1 MNSQVKRST
10 NKLKT
15 ILRRIFQT
23 AGVIIIVAILL
34 SGIGRVYQS
43 AAEAKDQQQYPPPGQ
58 MVDIG
63 GYRLHLYCTGQGS
76 PTVVLESGLA
86 GPALEWA
93 LVQQKLE
100 KTTRVCSYD
109 RAGLGWSEAGPM
121 PRTSQEMVNELH
133 ALLGNGGI
141 EGPYVLVGH
150 SLGGFNVR
158 LFAHEYPDETAGIV
172 LVASGNEHEDDR
184 MPAEYKKIEES
195 NMQTDRLL
203 IALARFGITRLAGNA
218 GLLSSYT
225 NLLNKFPQEI
235 REKFIALTFY
245 RPQYWS
251 TAYAE
256 MSALSES
263 KAQMAVTGSLGDL
276 PLVVLSGSPDVSRLP
291 VSFPVE
297 QIQRTFQD
305 LQVELAGLSTQST
318 HIVCETCDHY
328 IPMTDPDQVLDAIN
342 QELAKL
348 PH

>member
-1 MNSQVKRST
+1 MNSQAKRST

-34 SGIGRVYQS
+34 GGIGRVYQS

-58 MVDIG
+58 MVDMD

-76 PTVVLESGLA
+76 PTVILESGLA

-100 KTTRVCSYD
+100 KITRVCSYD
-109 RAGLGWSEAGPM
+109 RAGLGWSEAGPAV
-121 PRTSQEMVNELH
+121 RTSLEMVNELY

-141 EGPYVLVGH
+141 QGPYVLVGH

-172 LVASGNEHEDDR
+172 LVASGNEHEAAR
-184 MPAEYKKIEES
+184 MPPEYRKIEES
-195 NMQTDRLL
+195 NMQADRLL
-203 IALARFGITRLAGNA
+203 ITLTRFGITRLAGNA
-218 GLLSSYT
+218 GLLSAYT
-225 NLLNKFPQEI
+225 SVLTKFPQVLRTE
-235 REKFIALTFY
+235 FIALTFY
-245 RPQYWS
+245 RTLYWS

-256 MSALSES
+256 ISALNES
-263 KAQMAVTGSLGDL
+263 KAQVAATGDLGDL
-276 PLVVLSGSPDVSRLP
+276 PLVVLSSSPDLSRLP
-291 VSFPVE
+291 ASFPVE
-297 QIQRTFQD
+297 QIKRIFQD
-305 LQVELAGLSTQST
+305 LQVELAGLSTRST
-318 HIVCETCDHY
+318 LIVCEPCDQT
-328 IPMTDPDQVLDAIN
+328 IPMTDPDKVLEAIN

-348 PH
+348 PQ

>member
-1 MNSQVKRST
+1 
-10 NKLKT
+10 
-15 ILRRIFQT
+15 
-23 AGVIIIVAILL
+23 
-34 SGIGRVYQS
+34 
-43 AAEAKDQQQYPPPGQ
+43 
-58 MVDIG
+58 
-63 GYRLHLYCTGQGS
+63 
-76 PTVVLESGLA
+76 
-86 GPALEWA
+86 

-109 RAGLGWSEAGPM
+109 RAGLGWSEAGPA

-141 EGPYVLVGH
+141 PGPYVLVGH

-172 LVASGNEHEDDR
+172 LVASGNEHEEAR
-184 MPAEYKKIEES
+184 MPPEYKKIEES

-203 IALARFGITRLAGNA
+203 ITLTRFGITRLAGNA

-225 NLLNKFPQEI
+225 GVLIKFPQDLRTE
-235 REKFIALTFY
+235 FLALTFY

-256 MSALSES
+256 LSALNES
-263 KAQMAVTGSLGDL
+263 KAQVAATGSLGDL

-291 VSFPVE
+291 ASFPVE
-297 QIQRTFQD
+297 QIKRTFQD

-318 HIVCETCDHY
+318 HIVCETCDQY